1 MFRRFTLLSGGR
13 FFFLLQRDFVPVL
26 VLSPLRWMMFF
37 HCSHYLRRLLTG
49 VEVSGGMS
57 PCVCVCQSQNH
68 SGWVTHPC
76 YPADHSTTVRLSS
89 LFDSPCTEQYRP
101 ERYEP
106 QASVTV
112 RGSGRYQQ
120 CLGNMSA
127 IFSFH
132 SCRFSRCSFDDAFQP
147 NVSGSF
153 MVTGGVADEPSPNPP
168 SVTHWTFNSR
178 LPGYCMV
185 LRECE

>member
-1 MFRRFTLLSGGR
+1 
-13 FFFLLQRDFVPVL
+13 
-26 VLSPLRWMMFF
+26 MFF

-106 QASVTV
+106 QASVRV